1 MKENELTSHDEQEA
15 LALRLQER
23 ALLTPA
29 SSPARDRLV
38 LADATLLAALAG
50 TRLLTPNERTALAAS
65 PLTLRRFRQLSLQ
78 GRAAGWSASANSAL
92 EVSANAALSENAN
105 AALEVSANAKSN
117 DHANS
122 NSLGGNTS
130 TSSTTKAAS
139 AIATGNSTAPVAAND
154 ANWCG
159 STGMLRAAS
168 TAADALA
175 SLVTDDNC
183 WTLHFVAQ
191 DGGWQVIL
199 ALSAQAPFAA
209 RLLGEQPLLRVID
222 GSGATVLQGRL
233 DADGECECAWPFAT
247 APAPHFQLH
256 GANFTVQPAP
266 PVAL

>member
-23 ALLTPA
+23 ALITPA
-29 SSPARDRLV
+29 SSSARDRLV

-50 TRLLTPNERTALAAS
+50 TRLLTPNERAALAAS

-78 GRAAGWSASANSAL
+78 GRAAGWSA
-92 EVSANAALSENAN
+92 
-105 AALEVSANAKSN
+105 NAKSN

-122 NSLGGNTS
+122 NALGGKTS

-154 ANWCG
+154 ADWSG
-159 STGMLRAAS
+159 RTGMLRAAS
-168 TAADALA
+168 TAADVLA

-209 RLLGEQPLLRVID
+209 RLLGQQPLLRVID

-266 PVAL
+266 PAAL